1 MQHSKTSPPCLI
13 KYGGNAMTN
22 PALMQE
28 VAQTLAQWTQPPI
41 IVHGGGPFIA
51 QALKEH
57 NISLPFA
64 EGHRVTTEEAMPIIE
79 QALMQRVNRPLV
91 QALNHAGLRS
101 IGLNGLDAH
110 SIKANFRKLAKQNGK
125 SLSLGRVGD
134 VSQVQ
139 ADWIFPLLEQGIC
152 PVFACIGLAPDGK
165 ACNING
171 DLFAAHLAAALKV
184 HRLVL
189 LTDVKGVYRN
199 FPDPESFCS
208 HLSLQE
214 VDSML
219 QSPDLAGG
227 MRPKLEAVQCAIKLG
242 VPEVHIMD
250 GTKSELLHQLNQTP
264 PPGTCI
270 QHTS

>member
-1 MQHSKTSPPCLI
+1 
-13 KYGGNAMTN
+13 MTR

-28 VAQTLAQWTQPPI
+28 VAQILAQWSDPPI
-41 IVHGGGPFIA
+41 LVHGGGPFIA

-57 NISLPFA
+57 DISLPFA
-64 EGHRVTTEEAMPIIE
+64 EGHRITTEKALPII
-79 QALMQRVNRPLV
+79 V
-91 QALNHAGLRS
+91 QALIQDVNQPLVEHLNRAGLRA
-101 IGLNGLDAH
+101 IGLSGLDAH
-110 SIKANFRKLAKQNGK
+110 TIKAEFRKLPPP
-125 SLSLGRVGD
+125 STEPMPFGRVGD
-134 VSQVQ
+134 ITEVQ
-139 ADWIFPLLEQGIC
+139 ANWLHALLQQGIC
-152 PVFACIGLAPDGK
+152 PVFACLGLAPDGK

-189 LTDVKGVYRN
+189 LTDVKGVYRS
-199 FPDPESFCS
+199 FPDPDSFCS
-208 HLSLQE
+208 HLSPQE

-227 MRPKLEAVQCAIKLG
+227 MRPKLEAVQSAIKLG

-250 GTKSELLHQLNQTP
+250 GTKAELLNRLDQTP

-270 QHTS
+270 QHAL